1 VAVSKAC
8 CEHVVR
14 LQESEEKYRDF
25 FDNAQVGLFRTR
37 ASDGKVLEA
46 NERTA
51 RMFGYDDPRQ
61 FIEECVVSR
70 LYVDPEE
77 RERMLAIAREKGE
90 VQKYET
96 ALRRRDGSVFWVRF
110 SCRYHPVGDYL
121 EGVAV
126 DITDLKEFEEALQLA
141 KAVLERRVE
150 ERTAE
155 LHALNCKLL
164 REIAERKRATQEA
177 LERQQQ
183 LIQAA
188 KMASLGTLVS
198 GVAHEINNPN
208 GLLLMNLPVLQEA
221 FADALPI
228 LDEHYRAQGDFLLAG
243 LSYSRVREEVPQL
256 FAEVFDSARR
266 IRRIVD
272 DLKDFA
278 RRSEPGAREAID
290 LNAVVQ
296 AAARMVVV
304 PLRQATNRFE
314 IHAGEGLP
322 AIRGDAQRLE
332 QVVVNLLLN
341 ACQALPDRERGIK
354 VATFLDP
361 GCRQVVLE
369 VRDEGVGIAE
379 EHLPHLT
386 DPFFTTRREK
396 GGTGLGLWI
405 CAAIVEEHGG
415 ALNFR
420 SRTGEGTVVTLT
432 LPLLPAE
439 AP

>member
-1 VAVSKAC
+1 VAVSKSC
-8 CEHVVR
+8 CEHGIR
-14 LQESEEKYRDF
+14 LQESEEKYRAF

-51 RMFGYDDPRQ
+51 RMFGYDDLRQ
-61 FIEECVVSR
+61 CIEECVVSQ
-70 LYVDPEE
+70 LYIDPGE

-90 VQKYET
+90 VQNYET

-110 SCRYHPVGDYL
+110 SCRYHPGGDYL

-126 DITDLKEFEEALQLA
+126 DITDLKEFEAALQQA

-177 LERQQQ
+177 LESQQQ

-208 GLLLMNLPVLQEA
+208 GLLLMNLPVLQET

-228 LDEHYRAQGDFLLAG
+228 LDEHYRSQGDFLLAG
-243 LSYSRVREEVPQL
+243 LSFTRVREEVPQL
-256 FAEVFDSARR
+256 FAEVLDSARR

-272 DLKDFA
+272 DLKNFA
-278 RRSEPGAREAID
+278 RRSEPGARETID
-290 LNAVVQ
+290 FNAVVQ
-296 AAARMVVV
+296 AAVRLVAE
-304 PLRQATNRFE
+304 PLRQATDRFE
-314 IHAGEGLP
+314 IHTVEGLP

-341 ACQALPDRERGIK
+341 ACQALPDRERGIR

-361 GCRQVVLE
+361 GRSQVVLE
-369 VRDEGVGIAE
+369 VRDEGAGIAA

-415 ALNFR
+415 TLSFR
-420 SRTGEGTVVTLT
+420 SRPGEGTVVALT
-432 LPLLPAE
+432 LPLLPDE